1 MPKANVA
8 YVYRGDASV
17 AQVIAKDGNGD
28 WNTYDFRVN
37 EPVPLPTAAGI
48 ERNPDFEK
56 VNY

>member
-37 EPVPLPTAAGI
+37 EPVPCPPRQALSGTLTL
-48 ERNPDFEK
+48 RR
-56 VNY
+56 